1 MTLIANARM
10 YAVTP
15 EIEAGWRELLADI
28 ATAAD
33 VPLDYLPYPAPQPLE
48 ALWSRPDL
56 GAVFMCGYPISLGI
70 SSHMA
75 PVIPLAAPIP
85 STPWAG
91 GRALYRTDLI
101 VRRDAPYRTLEDTF
115 GHRAGYTVAHS
126 HSGFNAWRHHL
137 LQYRTPQRPVL
148 YREMHGNLITARKVL
163 DQVREG
169 HIDIGPLDAYWHLL
183 LARSAPELT
192 ADIRVLACTELAP
205 MPAFVA
211 GAGIPPDQVARLRA
225 AFLDAG
231 SELRFSRFSELL
243 QLDGFAAVDTATY
256 DMLLDWDHAA
266 VAAGY
271 PEPA

>member
-1 MTLIANARM
+1 
-10 YAVTP
+10 
-15 EIEAGWRELLADI
+15 
-28 ATAAD
+28 
-33 VPLDYLPYPAPQPLE
+33 VPLEYLPYPAPQPLE

-56 GAVFMCGYPISLGI
+56 GAVFMCGYPISLK
-70 SSHMA
+70 MA

-85 STPWAG
+85 STAWAA
-91 GRALYRTDLI
+91 GRAVYRSDLI

-137 LQYRTPQRPVL
+137 LRYRTTQRPAL
-148 YREMHGNLITARKVL
+148 YAEMHGNLVTARKVL
-163 DQVREG
+163 DQVRDG

-183 LARSAPELT
+183 LARSAPALT

-211 GAGIPPDQVARLRA
+211 AAGTPPDQIARLRA
-225 AFLDAG
+225 AFLTAASQPDFNDYA
-231 SELRFSRFSELL
+231 ELL
-243 QLDGFAAVDTATY
+243 HIDGFAPVDATTY
-256 DMLLDWDHAA
+256 EILLDWDHAA